1 MNPLFL
7 ILYVSFLQRTS
18 TFGPLTLLGP
28 ESQLSDNSKISKSVL
43 GSNVFIG
50 TNSKI
55 SNSYLWSNVKVGNNC
70 SIEKSI
76 IGRNVNILND
86 VIIEKGCLIA
96 DDCTIGPNVT
106 LEKFSRVG
114 KVSEKEARKVLEGD
128 DDDDEESDEEESE
141 DEGVKKA
148 KDESSRSKLG
158 SESIGY
164 LWSASNLSTA
174 TEEDSDEEEDEE
186 SDTTNQ
192 IITRLG
198 YSMADHL
205 KLTFTS
211 KSEENLSSNES
222 LSSIDF
228 DSDLDSETSEDE
240 DEDGGK
246 EVLSAATLAGDLLS
260 SYSNSSKLL
269 EFKSEALASLN
280 RALEENHTIDNA
292 AIELKTLR
300 MASNVPL
307 KEVRKIV
314 IEFFLEK
321 FSIEDPKSIGEILDR
336 WGGLIEI
343 VSSDDQVEALG
354 LVQVSFFLEFSSCLD
369 RELIGKVR
377 RACYSLN
384 SLLHFSFRITVLLR
398 NS

>member
-1 MNPLFL
+1 M
-7 ILYVSFLQRTS
+7 V
-18 TFGPLTLLGP
+18 
-28 ESQLSDNSKISKSVL
+28 
-43 GSNVFIG
+43 
-50 TNSKI
+50 
-55 SNSYLWSNVKVGNNC
+55 
-70 SIEKSI
+70 
-76 IGRNVNILND
+76 
-86 VIIEKGCLIA
+86 IEKGCLIA

-114 KVSEKEARKVLEGD
+114 EVSEKEARKVLYGDED
-128 DDDDEESDEEESE
+128 DDDDDEESE

-164 LWSASNLSTA
+164 LWSASNLSTS
-174 TEEDSDEEEDEE
+174 TEEDSDEEEEDEE
-186 SDTTNQ
+186 EDTTNQ

-205 KLTFTS
+205 KLTSTSTS
-211 KSEENLSSNES
+211 KSEENSSSNES

-240 DEDGGK
+240 EDGGK

-354 LVQVSFFLEFSSCLD
+354 LVQVSCFEFSSCLD

-377 RACYSLN
+377 R
-384 SLLHFSFRITVLLR
+384 LLLIKFSFSPFSSYHSLIARFMTRLIR
-398 NS
+398 NSSYLC